1 MRNILTITTNPSID
15 RTVWVDKV
23 VPEKKLRAN
32 KTEVEPGGGGINVA
46 RAIKAMN
53 GNATAF
59 YAQGGYTG
67 LYFSEILQI
76 ENFPTVAIN
85 INEPTREN
93 TLLIDQSTLLE
104 YRIGMQGPTLTAK
117 EQEHFLQI
125 LLLQDNFNYWVLSGS
140 LNPNTSVDFYKKIAD
155 LASQKQ
161 VNLIVDTSGVAL
173 QELIKLSLF
182 MVKPNL
188 GELSVI
194 CGKPLTNTQAII
206 EVAQQLTVKNNIK
219 HMVVSLG
226 KEGALML
233 CENKVYKATPPSVT
247 VKSTVGAGDCMVAG
261 ITYAFSLG
269 ANAKQALI
277 QGIACGTAA
286 TLHSGYGLCKQEDID
301 RLLKEVVV
309 EEL

>member
-1 MRNILTITTNPSID
+1 
-15 RTVWVDKV
+15 
-23 VPEKKLRAN
+23 
-32 KTEVEPGGGGINVA
+32 
-46 RAIKAMN
+46 
-53 GNATAF
+53 
-59 YAQGGYTG
+59 
-67 LYFSEILQI
+67 
-76 ENFPTVAIN
+76 
-85 INEPTREN
+85 
-93 TLLIDQSTLLE
+93 
-104 YRIGMQGPTLTAK
+104 
-117 EQEHFLQI
+117 
-125 LLLQDNFNYWVLSGS
+125 
-140 LNPNTSVDFYKKIAD
+140 
-155 LASQKQ
+155 
-161 VNLIVDTSGVAL
+161 
-173 QELIKLSLF
+173 

-206 EVAQQLTVKNNIK
+206 KVAQQLTVKNNIK